1 MGTEAANR
9 VDESA
14 AAPRPRPAAFRIGD
28 WRIDPE
34 LNRVSRNGQAGQL
47 EPKIMDV
54 LVRLAS
60 EPGEVVSKQ
69 QLLDSV
75 WNTDFVTEGVLS
87 RAIAEL
93 RSQLGDDARNPTYIA
108 TIPRRGYRLI
118 AETAP
123 LPDGPIEAAPAPTP
137 EVAFHRRPR
146 TRATAITAVVA
157 IAALAVGIA
166 ALGGGRLAK
175 RVTNLASPAAPPRL
189 IVLPFDNYGPQERT
203 AFALGITDE
212 ITSQLAMVPRLRVI
226 SRTTAVTYG
235 RRAETVQQVAADLDV
250 DYILEGSVRWET
262 RPDGSE
268 LVRIT
273 PQLIRA
279 ADDAHVW
286 SASFDRSPSELLA
299 VQSEIG
305 RIIVD
310 QLDLTLPETA
320 DAATATGLDAAAYQ
334 AFLDGRAHLYSDEAE
349 DYRTA
354 IASLERAVELDPGF
368 VRAWALLSEANGLM
382 VHFAFDAS
390 PERID
395 RARQALEHALE
406 LGPDRPECHRAR
418 GFYLYRCQ
426 RDFTGALAALEQAR
440 QSLPNDSDVL
450 AGIAY
455 IKRRLGDWEGSLATH
470 RLALELDP
478 WNPSLTWN
486 LASSLIYLRSY
497 AEAEEVLGRVIAIAP
512 GMRTPHFL
520 QVTTRVLRDGSTE
533 RARHALDEVPG
544 PRDERWTMA
553 AWGLEV
559 FDGNYRRALDL
570 VESSQAARWNGV
582 PTALLACVSHRA
594 LQLDRAAGQSCG
606 EAVRLLRRDL
616 EEQPRSPSV
625 LAMLADATALAGD
638 PAAAAG
644 HAQLAREVGAGDAV
658 LAVDLAVDLAHAEM
672 LGGRLDAAL
681 DQLEAALQAPAL
693 ISAAVLRNSAEWA
706 PLRDHPRFQRI
717 LDTTPGTAR
726 QPV

>member
-9 VDESA
+9 IDETTS
-14 AAPRPRPAAFRIGD
+14 APRPRSAAFRIGG

-34 LNRVSRNGQAGQL
+34 LNRVSRDGEAAQL

-75 WNTDFVTEGVLS
+75 WNADFVTEGVLS

-93 RSQLGDDARNPTYIA
+93 RSHLGDDARNPTYIA

-118 AETAP
+118 AETAS
-123 LPDGPIEAAPAPTP
+123 LPDAPTEAAPAPIP
-137 EVAFHRRPR
+137 EVDPRCRPR
-146 TRATAITAVVA
+146 ARATAITAVVA

-166 ALGGGRLAK
+166 ALGGGRLAR
-175 RVTNLASPAAPPRL
+175 RVTNLANPAEPPRL
-189 IVLPFDNYGPQERT
+189 IVLPFDNYGPEERT

-226 SRTTAVTYG
+226 SRTTAVNYG
-235 RRAETVQQVAADLDV
+235 RRAGTVQQVAADLDV
-250 DYILEGSVRWET
+250 EYILEGSVRWET

-320 DAATATGLDAAAYQ
+320 DAIAAADLDVAAYQ
-334 AFLDGRAHLYSDEAE
+334 AFLDGRAHLYSDEEE

-354 IASLERAVELDPGF
+354 IASLERAVELEPDF
-368 VRAWALLSEANGLM
+368 ARAWALLSEANGLM
-382 VHFAFDAS
+382 VHFAFDPS

-406 LGPDRPECHRAR
+406 LGPERPESHRAR
-418 GFYLYRCQ
+418 GFYLYWCQ
-426 RDFTGALAALEQAR
+426 RDFLNALTELELAQ
-440 QSLPNDSDVL
+440 QSLPNDSEVL

-455 IKRRLGDWEGSLATH
+455 VERRLGDWEGSLATH
-470 RLALELDP
+470 RRALELDP

-497 AEAEEVLGRVIAIAP
+497 AEAEEVLERAIAIAP

-520 QVTTRVLRDGSTE
+520 QVTTCVLHDGSTE

-544 PRDERWTMA
+544 PREERWTMA

-582 PTALLACVSHRA
+582 PTSLLACFSHRA
-594 LQLDRAAGQSCG
+594 LQLDRAAEQSCG
-606 EAVRLLRRDL
+606 DAVRLLRHDL
-616 EEQPRSPSV
+616 EEQPHSASA
-625 LAMLADATALAGD
+625 LAMLADATALLGD
-638 PAAAAG
+638 PTAAAD
-644 HAQLAREVGAGDAV
+644 HAQLARDVGIGDAV
-658 LAVDLAVDLAHAEM
+658 LAADLAVELAHAEM
-672 LGGRLDAAL
+672 LGGRLDDAL
-681 DQLEAALQAPAL
+681 DQLEAALQMPAR
-693 ISAAVLRNSAEWA
+693 ISAAVLRNSAEWT

-717 LDTTPGTAR
+717 LETAQGT
-726 QPV
+726 